1 MCASFS
7 FERIFK
13 KYQCL
18 PLECALDGVFNVCS
32 AINLNFKPI
41 SAVLSD
47 LILAAIDACADCC
60 KCLRVLCVIMVNN
73 NLSLS
78 ELDSQPL
85 ESGR

>member
-1 MCASFS
+1 MCASFCI
-7 FERIFK
+7 ERILR

-32 AINLNFKPI
+32 AINLTFKPI

-47 LILAAIDACADCC
+47 IILAAIDACADCC
-60 KCLRVLCVIMVNN
+60 KCLCVLCVIMVDN
-73 NLSLS
+73 NLSLF
-78 ELDSQPL
+78 ELDSRPL